1 MILSNNFFFYCRMAR
16 GRKSKSRSRKARKTI
31 RRVRGKRCWSG
42 GANQLVFPA
51 PVENST
57 YESSFSSPSKMM
69 LEQGNEYQSIHS
81 GQHGGAAAA
90 NLAPAPPGFTGVL
103 EDGLRGQAWV
113 SPLDQSVQAIQGMS
127 DQAGGARGK
136 GRKGAKRGSKRAKSD
151 SKRAKSAKRAKRG
164 SKRAKSSK
172 RVKRGSKRAKRGSK
186 RAKSAKRGSKRAKS
200 AKRTRRGRRAMRGG
214 AAASLANAQD
224 FGAPGML
231 LSPAQQ
237 AAALGGMNPEW
248 KLAMD
253 PASFAPNL
261 SK

>member
-1 MILSNNFFFYCRMAR
+1 MAR

-69 LEQGNEYQSIHS
+69 LDQGNEYQSIHS

-127 DQAGGARGK
+127 DQAGGARRK
-136 GRKGAKRGSKRAKSD
+136 GRKGAKRGSKRAKRG
-151 SKRAKSAKRAKRG
+151 SKRAKSAKRG
-164 SKRAKSSK
+164 SKRAKSA
-172 RVKRGSKRAKRGSK
+172 KRGSKRAKSAKRGSK

-231 LSPAQQ
+231 LSPGQQ

>member
-1 MILSNNFFFYCRMAR
+1 MAR

-51 PVENST
+51 AVENST

-69 LEQGNEYQSIHS
+69 LDQGNQYQSIHS

-103 EDGLRGQAWV
+103 EDGLRGQAWM

-127 DQAGGARGK
+127 DQAGGARRK
-136 GRKGAKRGSKRAKSD
+136 GRKGAKRGT
-151 SKRAKSAKRAKRG
+151 KRAKSAKRG
-164 SKRAKSSK
+164 TKRAKS
-172 RVKRGSKRAKRGSK
+172 AKRGSK
-186 RAKSAKRGSKRAKS
+186 RAKSAKRGSKRAKRSKRGSKS
-200 AKRTRRGRRAMRGG
+200 AKRTRRGRRGMRGG

>member
-127 DQAGGARGK
+127 DQAGGARRK
-136 GRKGAKRGSKRAKSD
+136 GRKGAKRGSKRAKSG
-151 SKRAKSAKRAKRG
+151 SKRAKRG

-172 RVKRGSKRAKRGSK
+172 RVKRGSK

-200 AKRTRRGRRAMRGG
+200 AKRTRRGRRGMRGG